1 MIVTVKPGKANGI
14 LQAPPSKSYAH
25 RMILCAAL
33 AKGTSHIRGVALSE
47 DILAT
52 LDCIRALGVP
62 FEQNGDTLTIHGG
75 IRPSPNP
82 VFPCRESGS
91 TLRFFIPVSLLR
103 SENAAFCGTERLIE
117 RGIHVYEDLFREH
130 GITFQKADTQ
140 IQASGTLC
148 GGTFTLPGNV
158 SSQYISGLLF
168 ALPLLSTPSTIH
180 VLPPVE
186 SRPYIDITLSVMRA
200 FGVEVREIAQNTF
213 FIPASQSYQCRDAA
227 VEGDWSNAAFLLAL
241 QELSGSVCVTGL
253 AENSM
258 QGDKVCVSLFKQL
271 GIPNSTVDIADCPD
285 LAPILFALSAVKGET
300 LFTGTKRLKI
310 KECDRGQAMAQELQK
325 FGVSSEVSENTVRI
339 FGGKLQKP
347 TEILCGHN
355 DHRIVM
361 AMTVLSS
368 ITGGQ
373 ISDAQAVRKSYPNFF
388 EDMTR
393 LGLEVEYGN

>member
-1 MIVTVKPGKANGI
+1 MIVTVKPGKANGT

-33 AKGTSHIRGVALSE
+33 AKGTSHLHGIALSE

-52 LDCIRALGVP
+52 LDCIHAMGVP
-62 FEQNGDTLTIHGG
+62 FEQDGDTLTIHGG
-75 IRPSPNP
+75 IRSALNP

-91 TLRFFIPVSLLR
+91 TLRFFIPVSLLC
-103 SENAAFCGTERLIE
+103 SQNAAFSGSERLME

-130 GITFQKADTQ
+130 GITFQKTGSQ
-140 IQASGTLC
+140 IQASGTLS

-168 ALPLLSTPSTIH
+168 ALPLLSQPSTIH

-186 SRPYIDITLSVMRA
+186 SRPYIDITLSVMRT
-200 FGVEVREIAQNTF
+200 FGVEVREISPNKF
-213 FIPASQSYQCRDAA
+213 FIPASQNYQCRDAA

-241 QELSGSVCVTGL
+241 QALGGSVCVTGL
-253 AENSM
+253 AENSI

-271 GIPNSTVDIADCPD
+271 GNPNSTVNIADCPD
-285 LAPILFALSAVKGET
+285 LAPVLFALSAVKGET

-310 KECDRGQAMAQELQK
+310 KECDRGQAMAEELQK
-325 FGVSSEVSENTVRI
+325 FGVSSEVTENTVRI

-347 TEILCGHN
+347 AEILCGHN

-361 AMTVLSS
+361 AMTVLAS
-368 ITGGQ
+368 ITGGR

-388 EDMTR
+388 EDMR
-393 LGLEVEYGN
+393 QLGLEVEYDD